1 MEQFLTLVLVTFLG
15 TGLAG
20 SVKIVKEK
28 EEYLVESLGSYKKKL
43 EPGLNFVVPFID
55 KVVYKN
61 TVREKVL
68 DIPPQTCITRDNV
81 SITVDAVVYWR
92 IMDMYKAFYK
102 VENLRDAMVNM
113 VLTQIRSEMGQLELD
128 QTFTARTEINEI
140 LLRELDIATDPW
152 GVKVTRVEL
161 RDIMPSKA
169 VQDSM
174 ELQMAAE
181 RQKRANILT
190 SEGHRDSAIN
200 SAQGDAQAKLLQAEA
215 AKKAAILKAEAE
227 QQAIV
232 LRAQGERQE
241 QILKAEA
248 TAEAMKIV
256 VDKLQNDPNA
266 REALQFLL
274 AQEYLEMGKEIGNS
288 GSSKVMFMDPRS
300 MISTIEGVQSVIS
313 QKTTTQN
320 NCGDNNRIPYNP
332 REVDLEQIKI
342 KRDRRSVDGQ

>member
-15 TGLAG
+15 SGLAG

-28 EEYLVESLGSYKKKL
+28 EEYLIESLGSYKKKL

-55 KVVYKN
+55 KIVYKN

-113 VLTQIRSEMGQLELD
+113 VLTQIRSEMGKLELD

-200 SAQGDAQAKLLQAEA
+200 SAQGEAQARLLQAEA
-215 AKKAAILKAEAE
+215 AKKAAILHAEAE
-227 QQAIV
+227 QQAII
-232 LRAQGERQE
+232 LKAQGERQE

-256 VDKLQNDPNA
+256 MDKLQNDPNA

-288 GSSKVMFMDPRS
+288 DSSKVMFMDPRS
-300 MISTIEGVQSVIS
+300 MISTIEGVQSVIA
-313 QKTTTQN
+313 QN
-320 NCGDNNRIPYNP
+320 NHNGDRTPYNP
-332 REVDLEQIKI
+332 VELDLERI
-342 KRDRRSVDGQ
+342 KRDRS

>member
-1 MEQFLTLVLVTFLG
+1 MGSLMPFVFAILVAS
-15 TGLAG
+15 GLKG

-28 EEYLVESLGSYKKKL
+28 EEYLIESLGSYRRKL
-43 EPGLNFVVPFID
+43 EPGLNFIIPVYD
-55 KVVYKN
+55 QVVYKD
-61 TVREKVL
+61 TIREKVL
-68 DIPPQTCITRDNV
+68 DVPAQSCITRDNV

-102 VENLRDAMVNM
+102 VENLKDAMVNM
-113 VLTQIRSEMGQLELD
+113 VLTQIRSEMGKLELD

-200 SAQGDAQAKLLQAEA
+200 SAQGEAQAKLLQAEA
-215 AKKAAILKAEAE
+215 AKKAAILQAEAE
-227 QQAIV
+227 QQAII
-232 LRAQGERQE
+232 LKAQGERQE

-248 TAEAMKIV
+248 TAQAMKIV
-256 VDKLQNDPNA
+256 MDKLQNDPNA

-288 GSSKVMFMDPRS
+288 ESSKVMFMDPRS
-300 MISTIEGVQSVIS
+300 MISTIEGVQSVIA
-313 QKTTTQN
+313 QKDRAQS
-320 NCGDNNRIPYNP
+320 DRIPFNQV
-332 REVDLEQIKI
+332 ELDLERM
-342 KRDRRSVDGQ
+342 KRDL